1 VNQPAR
7 SKRGRRRRHCTCSGH
22 TQIKWMTHCRVAS
35 CRPADTYQ
43 QRRRIEPL
51 HPRPPAAEV
60 RLHNWLVRGRL
71 TPPGL
76 YTDPQGPVGDTLT
89 GQSNTHNLRHTT
101 RLSPPRKHAA
111 WPSCSSGPL
120 RPSTDA
126 GSTYRSPTGTSIAAP
141 RTGMVSPRRL
151 PPGRTTARIQADWQ
165 FIIADADHT
174 EAALTAL

>member
-111 WPSCSSGPL
+111 WPSCSSALYVQARMLARHIGVQPVPRSL
-120 RPSTDA
+120 HRGQAWSHRGGCRLGGQPQ
-126 GSTYRSPTGTSIAAP
+126 GYR
-141 RTGMVSPRRL
+141 RTGSSSSLMRIILKRL
-151 PPGRTTARIQADWQ
+151 
-165 FIIADADHT
+165 
-174 EAALTAL
+174 